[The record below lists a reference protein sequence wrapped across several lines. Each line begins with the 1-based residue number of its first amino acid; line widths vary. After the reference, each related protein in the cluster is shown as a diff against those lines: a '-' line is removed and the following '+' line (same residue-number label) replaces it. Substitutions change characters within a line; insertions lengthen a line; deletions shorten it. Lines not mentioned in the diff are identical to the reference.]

1 MSVFERGTGRLENEC
16 RDTGCQR
23 DELKATIAE
32 LRQLADPL
40 TKALY
45 KEMSERHTAICLEN
59 KALRDMLKRYR
70 KETPLGHQ
78 PHMITEEVDKLL
90 EKNDE

>member
-1 MSVFERGTGRLENEC
+1 MSKCPVCEQPYDCENAER
-16 RDTGCQR
+16 
-23 DELKATIAE
+23 IAE
-32 LRQLADPL
+32 LEAKLERQEA
-40 TKALY
+40 Y
-45 KEMSERHTAICLEN
+45 YMGEREQL

-90 EKNDE
+90 EGKADE